1 MANMIA
7 RLGVVL
13 GLDGAEFEQGIRK
26 AERAVGDFAEKTAQM
41 ATTVATVLGTAFV
54 GASIAAMH
62 LADEIDDVAKAN
74 EVTIDTILKLNN
86 ALDQNGGHSEN
97 AGKMLAHFNAY
108 IDKAAGGSEEAQAK
122 LAKLGISLQDLASMG
137 AEQLFLKVADGLAQM
152 SDQISR
158 SATQQ
163 EIFGK
168 SVRSVD
174 IVGFAADM
182 QKSNEVTER
191 AASGIRDLADIFDAL
206 KKQAHETSV
215 ILQSELGPQLKV
227 LFEYISG
234 MKGQDDFLRE
244 LLRSFLQYTIGT
256 IGTLVMF
263 GKVAIDTIVG
273 LGQAGFAVIK
283 GDFAALGNIFET
295 TKNKI
300 KADFEEYKQFVA
312 KLDKAVNEPTINR
325 QEAKSVGRE
334 VVSAEELKRQKEL
347 DALLKRQRADAER
360 RAEQEQRELER
371 YLEMLQR
378 NADAMDKMQQDETA
392 RLEAQKQIADVEG
405 QIGVLTTE
413 EISRRKELIQLTYE
427 HERAINKIKDTLMDN
442 DRKESALMKEDEL
455 FAQRLALSEQ
465 KLSNTQAANA
475 NSLRISQNLQRDRLE
490 MEKEL
495 LLVDANFG
503 RKRAEEVTH
512 ARELLQIEFDR
523 KKAIDEINRMNLS
536 GPEKQAAIQRETE
549 NAAAKAELANT
560 KLEIA
565 RAKRE
570 GTFMEGFKNKMF
582 DAVRDMPTELEK
594 GEQFFES
601 VMSNMENALSNF
613 IKTGKL
619 NFKDFARSIIQD
631 LLMIQMKSQMVS
643 IFKSFLGDY
652 NPAEASGVSK
662 FLGMLPG
669 LAGGGD
675 MMANRPYLV
684 GEQGPEIVVPR
695 QSGTVIPNNRMGSV
709 GGTTNVTNY
718 NIQAIDTK
726 SFEERIYGSAS
737 AVWAANQYATRAL
750 PTSAGRI

>member
-26 AERAVGDFAEKTAQM
+26 AERAVGEFAQKAADAAVTIGTVM
-41 ATTVATVLGTAFV
+41 ASAMAVAGV
-54 GASIAAMH
+54 AALR

-97 AGKMLAHFNAY
+97 ASKMLAHFSNF
-108 IDKAAGGSEEAQAK
+108 IDEAASGSAKAQAT
-122 LAKLGISLQDLASMG
+122 LARLGISLQDLGSMGVAELFMKAADGAAKLEDQITRNATGFEVFGRASKGVDLKGMAASMR
-137 AEQLFLKVADGLAQM
+137 ET
-152 SDQISR
+152 SDI
-158 SATQQ
+158 T
-163 EIFGK
+163 
-168 SVRSVD
+168 D
-174 IVGFAADM
+174 
-182 QKSNEVTER
+182 R
-191 AASGIRDLADIFDAL
+191 AASGIRDLADIFDEL
-206 KKQAHETSV
+206 KKRSHEVST
-215 ILQSELGPQLKV
+215 IIMSELGPQLKV
-227 LFEYISG
+227 LYEYITG
-234 MKGQDDFLRE
+234 MKGSDDTLRE
-244 LLRSFLQYTIGT
+244 LLRGFLQYALGT
-256 IGTLVMF
+256 IGTLTMF
-263 GKVAIDTIVG
+263 AKVAFDTIVG
-273 LGQAGFAVIK
+273 LGQGVWAVLTGK
-283 GDFAALGNIFET
+283 FDQLGDIFT
-295 TKNKI
+295 RTKEKI

-312 KLDKAVNEPTINR
+312 NLEKAATNPDINK
-325 QEAKSVGRE
+325 QENKVVGRA
-334 VVSAEELKRQKEL
+334 VVDAKELERQKEFE
-347 DALLKRQRADAER
+347 ALLKRQRAEAER

-378 NADAMDKMQQDETA
+378 NADAMDKMQADEAA

-413 EISRRKELIQLTYE
+413 EIARRKELIQLTYE
-427 HERAINKIKDTLMDN
+427 HERALQKIHDTQMDA
-442 DRKESALMKEDEL
+442 DRKETALVKENEL
-455 FAQRLALSEQ
+455 FAQRLNLSEQ
-465 KLSNTQAANA
+465 RLSNTQAANA

-490 MEKEL
+490 MEKEM

-512 ARELLQIEFDR
+512 AREMLQIEFDR

-536 GPEKQAAIQRETE
+536 GAEKQAAIARENE
-549 NAAAKAELANT
+549 NAASRAELANT

-601 VMSNMENALSNF
+601 VMSNMEHALSNF

-643 IFKSFLGDY
+643 IFRGFLGDY

-662 FLGMLPG
+662 FLGLLPA
-669 LAGGGD
+669 LAGGGE
-675 MMANRPYLV
+675 MEANRPYLV
-684 GEQGPEIVVPR
+684 GERGPEIVVPR
-695 QSGTVIPNNRMGSV
+695 QSGTVIPNNRMQGMGSV
-709 GGTTNVTNY
+709 SNVTNY

-737 AVWAANQYATRAL
+737 AVWAANQYASRAL